1 MEDVAPTPPDS
12 HLLPGITAHCCAVAH
27 ISGILPH
34 RSPSRHATARLKRD
48 PIRGRNLSNDY
59 SKWLLQEQRERTPAN
74 GKLFAK
80 RHTSGGR
87 RYHGFTEEQICT
99 IIGGDYY
106 DGSR

>member
-1 MEDVAPTPPDS
+1 M
-12 HLLPGITAHCCAVAH
+12 
-27 ISGILPH
+27 
-34 RSPSRHATARLKRD
+34 ARLKLD

-59 SKWLLQEQRERTPAN
+59 AKWLLQEQRERTPAN
-74 GKLFAK
+74 GQLFAK